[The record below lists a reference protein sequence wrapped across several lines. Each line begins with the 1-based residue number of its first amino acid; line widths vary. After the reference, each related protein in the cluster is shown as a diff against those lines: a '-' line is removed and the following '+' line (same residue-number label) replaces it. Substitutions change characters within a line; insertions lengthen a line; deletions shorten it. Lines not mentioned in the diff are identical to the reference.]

1 MRKIFFITIIL
12 LGANMLLAQNEK
24 NEILLEQ
31 FIKIVE
37 SKHNVK
43 FFYKDSWPEKYYVIN
58 STNEKDLNS
67 ILKQAFQN
75 NSWLHYY
82 FYEDHYIILTEI
94 EKLDL
99 TSTNIN
105 YKENNVLEVSN
116 SEISQNKIHQI
127 GIPGKQGKFFAVS
140 GIITES
146 ISGQGLSGV
155 SIIADEGTIGTTTNG
170 KGEYKIYL
178 PKGYHVLNYRYMGM
192 QPTLRKVQLYSNGS
206 LNVSLTQKLNVLDEI
221 SITGEEAKKEKQ
233 VIGYSKLKMLDIN
246 EIPTFMG
253 EVDIIKHSL
262 LLPGIQSV
270 GEMDMSFS
278 VRGGKGDQNLILV
291 DGMHTYSHSHFFG
304 LFPGINPYSIENAT
318 LYKASIPI
326 EYGNRLSSVYDIRI
340 KPGDFNKFMLEGGIS
355 PVSSNV
361 QINGPIIKDKL
372 SFNVSYRGTYSNWIL
387 DLIDVKELE
396 KSSVSFYDYNLK
408 LSFKPNMKNNISL
421 FFTNSYDEFS
431 FNKEEIY
438 KTYNTIGSL
447 NIKNYFDNS
456 IIAETVLGYT
466 NYKAERTEIP
476 SQEFANINN
485 HSISDFKLNSKLSFN
500 YNDNNKVIT
509 GIEMVYHEINPWSI
523 KPENDSSIINSVKL
537 NSDKAI
543 EASIFLG
550 DKLKFNRLTLDFGVR
565 LSTYSFL
572 GANNK
577 FIYQNNTITD
587 NSIIDTVNYNQNE
600 LIDFD
605 WGPELRISGNYEL
618 RNNQN
623 INFCYNRNR
632 QYVSILTNSQAIT
645 PVSSWQLSNDY
656 IPPQIADQYSLG
668 YNIDIYSKMFST
680 SVEAYYKNIKNLKDF
695 KNGSNFEF
703 NSHPETEIVNA
714 KGKAYGIEFMVKK
727 NRGRFSGWISY
738 TYSRS
743 YTKSKSSI
751 SEKNINDGNYYPS
764 SYDKP
769 HNLSAIINIEPT
781 KRLII
786 SNVIN
791 YSSGAPVTLPVS
803 KMQIDGYYYMIY
815 SERNEYRLPY
825 YLRWDLSL
833 SIRGSLKKNKKVK
846 GLLIFS
852 IYNVLGRNNVYSI
865 FYENQDNKIYGYKLS
880 IFGNPIPTI
889 TYRFN
894 L

>member
-1 MRKIFFITIIL
+1 MNIKNIIFVIVTIL
-12 LGANMLLAQNEK
+12 WANSLLAQNEK
-24 NEILLEQ
+24 NEIMLGQ
-31 FIKIVE
+31 FIKVVE

-43 FFYKDSWPEKYYVIN
+43 FFYKDAWLEKYSVIN
-58 STNEKDLNS
+58 STKEEDLNS

-75 NSWLHYY
+75 NRQLHYY
-82 FYEDHYIILTEI
+82 FYEEHYIILTEI

-99 TSTNIN
+99 TSVDID
-105 YKENNVLEVSN
+105 YKKDMPTLVSN
-116 SEISQNKIHQI
+116 SEVSQTKIFEI
-127 GIPGKQGKFFAVS
+127 GTPGKQGKFFAVS

-146 ISGQGLSGV
+146 ISGQKLSGV
-155 SIIADEGTIGTTTNG
+155 SIIADEGTIGTTSNG
-170 KGEYKIYL
+170 KGEYEIYL

-192 QPTLRKVQLYSNGS
+192 QPTLRKVRLYSNGS
-206 LNVSLTQKLNVLDEI
+206 LNVSLEQKLNVLDEI

-233 VIGYSKLKMLDIN
+233 VIGYKKLKMLDIN

-318 LYKASIPI
+318 LYKATIPI

-340 KPGDFNKFMLEGGIS
+340 KPGNFNKYMLEGSVS
-355 PVSSNV
+355 PVSSNL

-387 DLIDVKELE
+387 GLIDVKELE
-396 KSSVSFYDYNLK
+396 KSNVSFYDYNLK
-408 LSFKPNMKNNISL
+408 LSFKPNIKNNISL

-438 KTYNTIGSL
+438 KTYNTIGSI
-447 NIKNYFDNS
+447 NIKNFFDND
-456 IIAETVLGYT
+456 IIAETVIGYT
-466 NYKAERTEIP
+466 NYKAERIEIP

-485 HSISDFKLNSKLSFN
+485 HSISDIKLNSKLSFN

-509 GIEMVYHEINPWSI
+509 GIEMVYHEISPWSI
-523 KPENDSSIINSVKL
+523 KPENDSSIISPVEL
-537 NSDKAI
+537 NKDKAI

-550 DKLKFNRLTLDFGVR
+550 DKLKFSRLTLDLGIR

-572 GANNK
+572 GANNVFK
-577 FIYQNNTITD
+577 YENNT
-587 NSIIDTVNYNQNE
+587 IIDTVNYNQNE

-618 RNNQN
+618 RSNQN

-632 QYVSILTNSQAIT
+632 QYISILTNSQAIT
-645 PVSSWQLSNDY
+645 PISSWQLSNGY

-668 YNIDIYSKMFST
+668 YNIDMYSKMFST

-695 KNGSNFEF
+695 KNGSKFEL
-703 NSHPETEIVNA
+703 NPHPETEIVNA
-714 KGKAYGIEFMVKK
+714 KGKAYGIEFMIKK
-727 NRGRFSGWISY
+727 NRGRLSGWLSY

-743 YTKSKSSI
+743 FTKSKSSI

-769 HNLSAIINIEPT
+769 HNLSAVINIEPT

-803 KMQIDGYYYMIY
+803 KMQINDNYYMIY

-833 SIRGSLKKNKKVK
+833 SIRGSLKRNKKVN

-894 L
+894 I